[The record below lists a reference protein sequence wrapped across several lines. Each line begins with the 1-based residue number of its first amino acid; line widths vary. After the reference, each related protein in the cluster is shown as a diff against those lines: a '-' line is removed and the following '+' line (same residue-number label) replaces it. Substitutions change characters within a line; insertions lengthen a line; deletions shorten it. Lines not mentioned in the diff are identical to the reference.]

1 MTRTPEDKARA
12 RLLARVLGASAAAE
26 ARGQHEGHWQ
36 LHHIALPR
44 GPGDFTSYLAPEYVE
59 EKYGILALISEL
71 LGLERHLG
79 APGREMEAGS

>member
-1 MTRTPEDKARA
+1 MTQTLEEKARA
-12 RLLARVLGASAAAE
+12 RLVAQVLGAAAAAE

-44 GPGDFTSYLAPEYVE
+44 GPGDFTPYPAPEYVE
-59 EKYGILALISEL
+59 EEFGILALLGEL
-71 LGLERHLG
+71 LGLEHYLG